1 MKKKILIT
9 MLIIVILIIA
19 VFLINFIKEKI
30 DAINSFELD
39 KEGKYKVTKSG
50 INSVAEGGLGSSTSY
65 YEIDLEEKR
74 IDYRYDAELYNID
87 LNSELDKILY
97 NKRRKLIKRYK
108 INDSQVKEIEELF
121 EKNKYNKLQNSVF
134 NIQEIYYSVITKDNS
149 FDITKEE
156 DIKEFNNIIKSIGD

>member
-50 INSVAEGGLGSSTSY
+50 IVAKGGLGSSTSY